1 MTNSSPR
8 NVRRRVLGQYGRV
21 QKFVLGTSYTFMYN
35 DQPKIMASIQACPD
49 TLLIQSSPE
58 RPAGKQLTNRASLYR
73 DADATARVS
82 TRNGRDQSPAPCTQH
97 STLYTLHPMDVFKA
111 ANDKPKIMASIQT
124 TRHSRFISQK
134 VFVTL
139 FCNSRTHPLTYSLS
153 QQ

>member
-58 RPAGKQLTNRASLYR
+58 RPAGKQSTNRASLYR

-82 TRNGRDQSPAPCTQH
+82 TRNGRDQSTALPFHLGPLIENAVGAEQPR
-97 STLYTLHPMDVFKA
+97 VFCEVRG
-111 ANDKPKIMASIQT
+111 S
-124 TRHSRFISQK
+124 
-134 VFVTL
+134 
-139 FCNSRTHPLTYSLS
+139 
-153 QQ
+153 